1 MLVAQPQGPHQHA
14 EQCHECVQDREA
26 KHAHGM
32 QEASLQAVRDRE
44 TRAQQLQSQLEQA
57 QQALHAEKAQFGQQG
72 TLLQCRKHMDT
83 LQTDLLSE
91 RQKVKQLAGK
101 GQQVATAKQ
110 EVLEAVS
117 ALQVT
122 HA

>member
-1 MLVAQPQGPHQHA
+1 
-14 EQCHECVQDREA
+14 
-26 KHAHGM
+26 M
-32 QEASLQAVRDRE
+32 QEASLQAVRDLE
-44 TRAQQLQSQLEQA
+44 TRAQQLQGQLEQA
-57 QQALHAEKAQFGQQG
+57 QQALHAEKAQYGQQG

-91 RQKVKQLAGK
+91 RQKVKQLADK

-117 ALQVT
+117 ALQVI

>member
-1 MLVAQPQGPHQHA
+1 
-14 EQCHECVQDREA
+14 
-26 KHAHGM
+26 M
-32 QEASLQAVRDRE
+32 QEASLQAVRDLD
-44 TRAQQLQSQLEQA
+44 TRAQQLQGQLEQA
-57 QQALHAEKAQFGQQG
+57 QQALHAEKAQYGQQG

-122 HA
+122 HASLLRHITFCKPPSGSHSAMQVQLSC